1 VAAFTFT
8 ALDTFGSEQK
18 GVMEADSSRQVRQL
32 LRDQGLSP
40 LQILPAARQDLN
52 AKRSLTL
59 FDSRSLKT
67 AELALFTRQL
77 ATLLQSGLPLEQSL
91 GAIAKQAEQAKVS
104 SIIMGVRSKVL
115 EGFTL
120 ARAMAEYPK
129 AFPLLYRAT
138 VASGEHA
145 GHIDGVLERLA
156 DHTENENAAK
166 QKVML
171 AMLYPALLLLTAVSI
186 VLGLMIFVVPGVIEV
201 FSDQGQQLPLMT
213 RILVGFSDLLSN
225 HGGKLFLAVII
236 IVSGFRYLLS
246 QPAFRMQWDKRL
258 LRVPLLG
265 KLLLG
270 IDTARI
276 AGTLHI
282 LNASGVPLVEAM
294 KIATD
299 VLGNN
304 WLKAQM
310 QKITQ
315 QVQEGSSL
323 FRALEHSGSF
333 PPMMVHMIAS
343 GEHSGELGT
352 MLGRIAT
359 HQQRE
364 LDTKISA
371 MIGILEPLMLLFMG
385 GTVLFIVL
393 AILLPILNMNTL
405 LTN

>member
-8 ALDTFGSEQK
+8 ALDTLGSEQK

-40 LQILPAARQDLN
+40 LQILPAARQDQY
-52 AKRSLTL
+52 AKRSFTL
-59 FDSRSLKT
+59 FDSRGLKT

-91 GAIAKQAEQAKVS
+91 GAIAKQAEQEKVS

-156 DHTENENAAK
+156 DHTENEHAAK

-171 AMLYPALLLLTAVSI
+171 AMLYPALLLLTAVTI

-225 HGGKLFLAVII
+225 HGGKLFLALVM
-236 IVSGFRYLLS
+236 IVSGFRYLLNQS
-246 QPAFRMQWDKRL
+246 AFRMQWDRRL

-294 KIATD
+294 KISTD

-405 LTN
+405 LSN